1 MIRFD
6 NVTKVLSGKTVLD
19 RVAFEVPEGATFVVV
34 GLSGAGK
41 SVTLKHM
48 IRLLRPDSGT
58 VAIDGEEINDLGRG
72 ALRRVRTKFGV
83 LFQSAAL
90 LQWMNV
96 RDNVALPLRER
107 TRLTEAEILEKVD
120 EKLEML
126 GLADAREK
134 FPADISG
141 GMRKR
146 VGLARAIIMDPKIVL
161 YDEPT
166 SGLDPVTS
174 RKIDDLIVD
183 MQRRLGI
190 TSVVVTHDLHS
201 ALAIGSRIMMLH
213 EGRIVENADPA
224 GFIRSKDPTVQS
236 FLASKANGKAWA
248 MNKYGREVTI
258 EILVGLFM
266 FTVLIALGIFTIVLS
281 RENLLQPSHQYEFV
295 FPEVSGLREGDNVYL
310 RGTSV
315 GRVKQLELED
325 RYVRVYVTLDVP
337 LKLRSGYRIEVVNSS
352 MLGGKLLKISEG
364 PDDAEPLGDN
374 VTILGSPPV
383 DVIEQLG
390 EAVAGIQRMI
400 DAVSA
405 GRGTLGKLLNDDT
418 MYNNMVAVSEDLK
431 SISSRLADGK
441 GTLGRLLSADDEKLY
456 DDTQATMANLRTITQ
471 NLADGKGTLG
481 KLVSG
486 EDTAYGDLEATLA
499 AARSIAESISSGEGT
514 LGKLVRDA
522 QLYDETTLLVEDV
535 RAAVDD
541 LREASPITSFG
552 SVLFGAF

>member
-1 MIRFD
+1 
-6 NVTKVLSGKTVLD
+6 
-19 RVAFEVPEGATFVVV
+19 
-34 GLSGAGK
+34 
-41 SVTLKHM
+41 
-48 IRLLRPDSGT
+48 
-58 VAIDGEEINDLGRG
+58 
-72 ALRRVRTKFGV
+72 
-83 LFQSAAL
+83 
-90 LQWMNV
+90 
-96 RDNVALPLRER
+96 
-107 TRLTEAEILEKVD
+107 
-120 EKLEML
+120 
-126 GLADAREK
+126 
-134 FPADISG
+134 
-141 GMRKR
+141 
-146 VGLARAIIMDPKIVL
+146 
-161 YDEPT
+161 
-166 SGLDPVTS
+166 
-174 RKIDDLIVD
+174 
-183 MQRRLGI
+183 
-190 TSVVVTHDLHS
+190 
-201 ALAIGSRIMMLH
+201 
-213 EGRIVENADPA
+213 
-224 GFIRSKDPTVQS
+224 
-236 FLASKANGKAWA
+236 